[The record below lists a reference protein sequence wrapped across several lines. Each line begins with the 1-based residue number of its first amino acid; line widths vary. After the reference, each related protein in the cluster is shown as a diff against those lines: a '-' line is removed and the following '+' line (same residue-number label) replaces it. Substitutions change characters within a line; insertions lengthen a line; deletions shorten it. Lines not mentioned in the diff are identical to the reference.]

1 LEEEFNM
8 AIPDPNKEPKDLRYR
23 RLYFPNASSLVFDTT
38 RKGFVPL
45 PIIMRKLMRHLT
57 SPEFRVLAYLY
68 TRVSKYGICYP
79 TQQEIAYELGL
90 EGTKNLAPY
99 IKKLEAKNLIS
110 THVAMGK
117 KFFLVHDPRHGIQQL
132 IDSGAIG
139 PEELEEIN
147 HLCIDL
153 GQQQFE
159 GKRAPEPIE
168 PPRNSVSI

>member
-1 LEEEFNM
+1 M
-8 AIPDPNKEPKDLRYR
+8 AIPEQFKEPKDLRYR
-23 RLYFPNASSLVFDTT
+23 RLYFPNAESLVFDTT
-38 RKGFVPL
+38 RKGFVPM

-57 SPEFRVLAYLY
+57 APEFRVLAYLCM
-68 TRVSKYGICYP
+68 RVSKYGICYP

-132 IDSGAIG
+132 IDSKTIKA
-139 PEELEEIN
+139 EELEEIN
-147 HLCIDL
+147 HLCLDL
-153 GQQQFE
+153 GQQLFE
-159 GKRAPEPIE
+159 GKLAEEPIE
-168 PPRNSVSI
+168 PPQDSVNI